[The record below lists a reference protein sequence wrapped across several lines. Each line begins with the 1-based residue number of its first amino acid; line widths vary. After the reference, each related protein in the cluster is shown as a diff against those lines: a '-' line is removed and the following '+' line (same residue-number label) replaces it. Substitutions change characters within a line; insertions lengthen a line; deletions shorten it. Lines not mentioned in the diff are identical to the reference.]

1 MPAKLDKYQI
11 YYFNHNFIIV
21 HTTFIIR
28 ANILFHL
35 NFSTDFKP
43 NFWKGAVWYQIL
55 VTCDDKQW
63 LLSLCGQKYELFSF
77 KHIGHTSV

>member
-11 YYFNHNFIIV
+11 HYNFIIV

-43 NFWKGAVWYQIL
+43 NFWKGAV
-55 VTCDDKQW
+55 
-63 LLSLCGQKYELFSF
+63 
-77 KHIGHTSV
+77 